1 MSDPFEALGADADL
15 ARAERAWRDE
25 LRAEAEEYEALA
37 AKDLARSRRLV
48 DVAVALCHRGD
59 VVEATVVGA
68 AFRGQVTYAAG
79 DLACIATAT
88 SEVDVCLTAPLLLRV
103 VERARRGGRPLGRGA
118 AGFTAR
124 LAEYEASG
132 ERLLLGLVPR
142 GQELDGR
149 IEAVAVDHVL
159 LAPAEG
165 EVIHVAAAAV
175 GWVRRPR
182 S

>member
-1 MSDPFEALGADADL
+1 MSDPFEALSADEDL

-48 DVAVALCHRGD
+48 DVAAALCHRGD
-59 VVEATVVGA
+59 VVEVTAVGA
-68 AFRGQVTYAAG
+68 VFRGEVTDAAG
-79 DLACIATAT
+79 DLACITTAT
-88 SEVDVCLTAPLLLRV
+88 GEVDLCLTAPLLLRV

-118 AGFTAR
+118 AGFRAR

-132 ERLLLGLVPR
+132 EQVLLGLLPA
-142 GQELDGR
+142 GQELAGR
-149 IEAVAVDHVL
+149 IDAVALDHVL
-159 LAPAEG
+159 LSPTGG
-165 EVIHVAAAAV
+165 EVVYVAAAAV
-175 GWVRRPR
+175 AWVRRPR